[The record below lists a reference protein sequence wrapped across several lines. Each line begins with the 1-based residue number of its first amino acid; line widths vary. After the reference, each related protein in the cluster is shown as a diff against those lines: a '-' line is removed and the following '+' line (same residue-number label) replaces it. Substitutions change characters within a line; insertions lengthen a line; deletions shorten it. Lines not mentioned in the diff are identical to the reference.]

1 MKKIIDL
8 KGNKPCIHKKIF
20 FGMIGGRCIKCGG
33 YLTSLGMNK
42 KVINKVKTKK
52 EEVLKVGKK
61 LFTREMLEYT
71 SMSVLQEMVNY
82 QIDQIILDLKP
93 NLTLNPNT
101 TWTHAKGEDVFGN
114 NSDF

>member
-1 MKKIIDL
+1 VYNEAMNIKGIDL

-42 KVINKVKTKK
+42 KAINKVKPKK
-52 EEVLKVGKK
+52 EEVLKIGKK

-71 SMSVLQEMVNY
+71 HMEVLQEMVNY
-82 QIDQIILDLKP
+82 QIDQIILDLRP
-93 NLTLNPNT
+93 NLP
-101 TWTHAKGEDVFGN
+101 WTQGKGEDVFGN